1 FYMAINK
8 NSEVEKLKSEKNALI
23 DSYLISLMSYIG
35 NGYSVTSKDMRDIGT
50 HIINIG
56 FEMQKIESEIELY
69 DKALDFESNM
79 VS

>member
-1 FYMAINK
+1 MAINK

-23 DSYLISLMSYIG
+23 DSYLISLLSYIG

>member
-1 FYMAINK
+1 MAINK

>member
-1 FYMAINK
+1 MAINK
-8 NSEVEKLKSEKNALI
+8 NLEVEKLKSEKNALI
-23 DSYLISLMSYIG
+23 DSYLLSLMSYIG